1 MSEHSEPGSEGSDA
15 ESMDKS
21 WQLERS
27 DASQEDLDGSMSDT
41 DPVSATQLDTLF
53 GPQYILDANYA
64 TVTGA
69 NVPSPCAFQA
79 LDPRKRSHG
88 KAWMKVAS
96 VPTRYLYQW
105 FEYQR
110 NDYTSHDQTIA
121 DCVRLFWVGHPGD
134 SPRDVSARLFS
145 VEFVPEA
152 SKKDQASLRREKG
165 VVFRHHFE
173 CKGMC
178 NVSKRSAED
187 ACDDDDDSDSTKKPR
202 SKRIRVPACTGDVR
216 IMIEVYADDL
226 SKCVIYQRG
235 SHPPASDEHYLQ
247 YSRRIRLYLMERGSQ
262 SGAAFLSADITSAS
276 LQHLLEALED
286 EVLAEARA
294 ICDKDDQ
301 KGLRKQTEVKVLVMN
316 ARKIVEAGSW
326 RPASVMIDKCRA
338 EFNAL
343 QSTTVRA
350 NPSIHGIFGIVSPP
364 MYMLAVA
371 SKRQALCSHACRSA
385 TRNHG
390 QRASM
395 PSNTHWATIIVK
407 PSERSIL
414 LVDSSPSAARQ
425 ASAERFFRT
434 FLAQRAEME
443 LGKGHDVPSEAL
455 QRDTW
460 NFAYNTAEDSN
471 FPQQDDG
478 HSCGLITCKVIEAAL
493 KGKQPTWKACSGM
506 RAQILEEQE
515 ALTFRSELFLFLKD
529 CLDSS

>member
-15 ESMDKS
+15 EFMDRS
-21 WQLERS
+21 WQLGRS
-27 DASQEDLDGSMSDT
+27 DASQEDLDDSMSDT

-64 TVTGA
+64 TVAGA

-187 ACDDDDDSDSTKKPR
+187 ACDDDDDSDSIKKPR

-216 IMIEVYADDL
+216 IMV
-226 SKCVIYQRG
+226 
-235 SHPPASDEHYLQ
+235 
-247 YSRRIRLYLMERGSQ
+247 
-262 SGAAFLSADITSAS
+262 S
-276 LQHLLEALED
+276 L
-286 EVLAEARA
+286 
-294 ICDKDDQ
+294 
-301 KGLRKQTEVKVLVMN
+301 
-316 ARKIVEAGSW
+316 
-326 RPASVMIDKCRA
+326 
-338 EFNAL
+338 
-343 QSTTVRA
+343 
-350 NPSIHGIFGIVSPP
+350 
-364 MYMLAVA
+364 
-371 SKRQALCSHACRSA
+371 
-385 TRNHG
+385 
-390 QRASM
+390 
-395 PSNTHWATIIVK
+395 
-407 PSERSIL
+407 
-414 LVDSSPSAARQ
+414 
-425 ASAERFFRT
+425 
-434 FLAQRAEME
+434 
-443 LGKGHDVPSEAL
+443 
-455 QRDTW
+455 
-460 NFAYNTAEDSN
+460 
-471 FPQQDDG
+471 
-478 HSCGLITCKVIEAAL
+478 
-493 KGKQPTWKACSGM
+493 
-506 RAQILEEQE
+506 
-515 ALTFRSELFLFLKD
+515 
-529 CLDSS
+529 